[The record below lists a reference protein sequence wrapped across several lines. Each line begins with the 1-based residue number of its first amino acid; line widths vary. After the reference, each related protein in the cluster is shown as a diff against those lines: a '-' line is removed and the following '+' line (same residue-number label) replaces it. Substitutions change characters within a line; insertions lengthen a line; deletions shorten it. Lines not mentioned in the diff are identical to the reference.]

1 MAQPQLRRSQL
12 VTTFGPGCMIDL
24 PDSSVI
30 VSGLDHWRYDT
41 SRIPVIEEPRLVE
54 KLRAFLDR
62 ETVTLRTPPPA
73 PEHPS
78 ESRTDVTVWEFPN
91 WFIVQEL
98 EQGKT
103 RFRRRRLVFAATLEN
118 GRYRDTESRKPLSVV
133 PVRFVRACP
142 RGHVAD
148 LDWKGFVHSGR
159 ADCMRQLWIE
169 ERGTS
174 GDLSQVWI
182 MCDCGLQ
189 RSMSDAGGFKALGY
203 CNGQR
208 PWLGAN
214 QHEKCDLPSR
224 LLIRSASNA
233 YFPQLLSVISIPDT
247 RKPVDDAVKAL
258 WADFLS
264 DIETIEELLKARKK
278 PTPAERLQGFSNA
291 DVLAAIERQR
301 GGNAGSA
308 RKVKDV
314 EFAALTESVEEMG
327 ADVPEGDFYAR
338 RMPRDLW
345 QAPWMAAIK
354 SVVLVHRLREVV
366 ALAGFTRCEP
376 QGPDIQGELS
386 VDAKR
391 AALAIDQTWVP
402 AIENRGEGVFLEFD
416 SSAIQAWAA
425 QPEII
430 ARARV
435 LEKGFAMWQ
444 EEKKSKLDFPN
455 VIYYM
460 LHSFSHLVMTAISL
474 ECGYPASSIRER
486 IFCMPDNG
494 HFGILIYTGSSD
506 AEGTLGGLVSAGR
519 SIARHIR
526 RALEYGALCSSDPV
540 CAYHRPVQHDHQPL
554 HGAAC
559 HGCLL
564 VAETSCEQHND
575 YLDRALVVPTVEGLG
590 VEFFRGII

>member
-24 PDSSVI
+24 PDTSVI
-30 VSGLDHWRYDT
+30 VAGLDHWRYDG

-62 ETVTLRTPPPA
+62 DTVTLRTPPPA

-78 ESRTDVTVWEFPN
+78 EPRTDVTAWEFPN
-91 WFIVQEL
+91 WYIVQEL
-98 EQGKT
+98 EQGKS
-103 RFRRRRLVFAATLEN
+103 RFRRRRLVFAAALEK
-118 GRYRDTESRKPLSVV
+118 GRYRDAETNRNLSVV

-148 LDWKGFVHSGR
+148 LDWKQFVHGGR
-159 ADCMRQLWIE
+159 SDCMRQLWIE

-174 GDLSQVWI
+174 GDLSQVWV
-182 MCDCGLQ
+182 MCDCGAQ
-189 RSMSDAGGFKALGY
+189 RSMAEGAGVKALGF
-203 CNGQR
+203 CSGGR

-214 QHEKCDLPSR
+214 QNEKCDLPSR

-233 YFPQLLSVISIPDT
+233 YFPQLLSVISIPDM
-247 RKPVDDAVKAL
+247 RKPVDDAVKNL
-258 WADFLS
+258 WADFLC
-264 DIETIEELLKARKK
+264 DVETADDLVKVRRK

-301 GGNAGSA
+301 GGGEANS

-314 EFAALTESVEEMG
+314 EFAAFTDAADEMG
-327 ADVPEGDFYAR
+327 ADVPDGDFYAR
-338 RMPRDLW
+338 RMPREFW
-345 QAPWMAAIK
+345 QAPWMKAIK
-354 SVVLVHRLREVV
+354 NVVLVHKLREVV

-391 AALAIDQTWVP
+391 ATLAVDQTWVP
-402 AIENRGEGVFLEFD
+402 AVENRGEGVFLEFD
-416 SSAIQAWAA
+416 PAAIKVWAA
-425 QPEII
+425 QPDVV

-435 LEKGFAMWQ
+435 LEAGFKAWQ
-444 EEKKSKLDFPN
+444 EEKKSKTDFPN

-460 LHSFSHLVMTAISL
+460 LHSLSHLLMTAISL
-474 ECGYPASSIRER
+474 ECGYPSSSIRER
-486 IFCMPDNG
+486 IFCMSDEGN
-494 HFGILIYTGSSD
+494 FGILIYTGSSD
-506 AEGTLGGLVSAGR
+506 AEGTLGGLVEAGR
-519 SIARHIR
+519 SIARHVR

-540 CAYHRPVQHDHQPL
+540 CAYHRPVEHDHQPL

-590 VEFFRGII
+590 TEFFAGIV

>member
-24 PDSSVI
+24 PDNSVI
-30 VSGLDHWRYDT
+30 VAGLDHWRYDA

-54 KLRAFLDR
+54 KLRTFLDR
-62 ETVTLRTPPPA
+62 EAVTLRTPPPA
-73 PEHPS
+73 PEHPG
-78 ESRTDVTVWEFPN
+78 EPRTDVTAWEFPH

-103 RFRRRRLVFAATLEN
+103 RYRRRRLVYTATLEN
-118 GRYRDTESRKPLSVV
+118 GRYRDANSRKPLLVV
-133 PVRFVRACP
+133 PVRFVQACP

-148 LDWKGFVHSGR
+148 LDWKGFVHGGR
-159 ADCMRQLWIE
+159 TDCMRQLWIE

-174 GDLSQVWI
+174 GDLSQVWV
-182 MCDCGLQ
+182 MCDCGAQ
-189 RSMSDAGGFKALGY
+189 RSMAEAGRFKALGY
-203 CNGQR
+203 CKGQR
-208 PWLGAN
+208 PWLGTN
-214 QHEKCDLPSR
+214 QHESCDIHAR
-224 LLIRSASNA
+224 LMIRSASNA

-264 DIETIEELLKARKK
+264 DVETGAELDKVRRK
-278 PTPAERLQGFSNA
+278 PTPAERLKGHTNA
-291 DVLAAIERQR
+291 DVLAAIGRQR
-301 GGNAGSA
+301 GGGGGS

-314 EFAALTESVEEMG
+314 EFAALTEAADEMG
-327 ADVPEGDFYAR
+327 ADEPEGDFYAR
-338 RMPRDLW
+338 RMAPALW
-345 QAPWMAAIK
+345 QAPWMKAIA
-354 SVVLVHRLREVV
+354 SVVLVHKLREVV

-391 AALAIDQTWVP
+391 AALAVDQTWVP
-402 AIENRGEGVFLEFD
+402 AIENRGEGIFLEFD
-416 SSAIQAWAA
+416 PAAIRAWARD
-425 QPEII
+425 PEVV
-430 ARARV
+430 ARTRV
-435 LEKGFAMWQ
+435 LDAGFKNWK
-444 EEKKSKLDFPN
+444 EEKKSKADFPN

-460 LHSFSHLVMTAISL
+460 LHSFSHLLMTAISL
-474 ECGYPASSIRER
+474 ECGYPSSSIRER
-486 IFCMPDNG
+486 IFCVPDEG

-506 AEGTLGGLVSAGR
+506 AEGTLGGLVAAGR
-519 SIARHIR
+519 QIARHVR

-540 CAYHRPVQHDHQPL
+540 CAYHRPVEHDHQPL

-590 VEFFRGII
+590 VEFFKGVV

>member
-24 PDSSVI
+24 PDTSVI
-30 VSGLDHWRYDT
+30 VAGLDHWRYDT

-62 ETVTLRTPPPA
+62 DTVTLRTPPPA

-78 ESRTDVTVWEFPN
+78 EPRTDVTAWEFPN
-91 WFIVQEL
+91 WYIVQEL
-98 EQGKT
+98 EQGKS
-103 RFRRRRLVFAATLEN
+103 RFRRRRLVFAAALEK
-118 GRYRDTESRKPLSVV
+118 GRYRDAETNRNLSVV

-148 LDWKGFVHSGR
+148 LDWKQFVHGGR
-159 ADCMRQLWIE
+159 SDCMRQLWIE

-174 GDLSQVWI
+174 GDLSQVWV
-182 MCDCGLQ
+182 MCDCGAQ
-189 RSMSDAGGFKALGY
+189 RSMAEGAGVKALGF
-203 CNGQR
+203 CSGGR

-214 QHEKCDLPSR
+214 QNEKCDLPSR

-233 YFPQLLSVISIPDT
+233 YFPQLLSVISIPDM
-247 RKPVDDAVKAL
+247 RKPVDDAVKNL
-258 WADFLS
+258 WADFLC
-264 DIETIEELLKARKK
+264 DVETADDLVRVRRK
-278 PTPAERLQGFSNA
+278 PTPAERLQGFPNA

-301 GGNAGSA
+301 GGGQANS

-314 EFAALTESVEEMG
+314 EFAAFTDAADEMG
-327 ADVPEGDFYAR
+327 ADVPDGDFYAR
-338 RMPRDLW
+338 RMPHELW
-345 QAPWMAAIK
+345 QAPWMKALK
-354 SVVLVHRLREVV
+354 NVVLVHKLREVV

-391 AALAIDQTWVP
+391 ATLAVDQTWVP
-402 AIENRGEGVFLEFD
+402 AVENRGEGVFLEFD
-416 SSAIQAWAA
+416 PAAIEAWAA
-425 QPEII
+425 QPEVV

-435 LEKGFAMWQ
+435 LEAGFKAWQ
-444 EEKKSKLDFPN
+444 EEKKSKADFPN
-455 VIYYM
+455 VIYYL
-460 LHSFSHLVMTAISL
+460 LHSFSHLLMTAISL
-474 ECGYPASSIRER
+474 ECGYPSSSIRER
-486 IFCMPDNG
+486 IFCMPEEGN
-494 HFGILIYTGSSD
+494 FGVLIYTGSSD
-506 AEGTLGGLVSAGR
+506 AEGTLGGLVEAGR
-519 SIARHIR
+519 SIARHVR

-540 CAYHRPVQHDHQPL
+540 CAYHRPIEHDHQPL

-575 YLDRALVVPTVEGLG
+575 YLDRALVVPTVEGLLA
-590 VEFFRGII
+590 EFFKGVV

>member
-24 PDSSVI
+24 PEHSVI
-30 VSGLDHWRYDT
+30 VAGLDHWRYDS

-78 ESRTDVTVWEFPN
+78 EPRTDVTAWEFPN

-98 EQGKT
+98 EQGKS

-118 GRYRDTESRKPLSVV
+118 GRYRDAESRKQLSVV

-148 LDWKGFVHSGR
+148 LDWKGFVHGGR
-159 ADCMRQLWIE
+159 TECMRQLWIE

-174 GDLSQVWI
+174 GDLSQVWV
-182 MCDCGLQ
+182 MCDCGAQ
-189 RSMSDAGGFKALGY
+189 RSMAEGAGVKALGF
-203 CNGQR
+203 CNGGR

-214 QHEKCDLPSR
+214 QNEKCDLPSR

-264 DIETIEELLKARKK
+264 DVETIDELAKVRRK
-278 PTPAERLQGFSNA
+278 PTPAERLQDHSNA
-291 DVLAAIERQR
+291 DVMAAITRQR
-301 GGNAGSA
+301 GGATTA

-314 EFAALTESVEEMG
+314 EFAALTEAADEMG

-338 RMPRDLW
+338 RMPTDLW
-345 QAPWMAAIK
+345 RAPWMKPIVN
-354 SVVLVHRLREVV
+354 VVLIHRLREVV

-391 AALAIDQTWVP
+391 AVLAVDQTWVP
-402 AIENRGEGVFLEFD
+402 AIENRGEGVFLQFD
-416 SSAIQAWAA
+416 PAAIRSWAEQAKV
-425 QPEII
+425 ID
-430 ARARV
+430 RARV
-435 LEKGFAMWQ
+435 LENGFDDWLK
-444 EEKKSKLDFPN
+444 EKKSKLDFPN
-455 VIYYM
+455 AIYYM
-460 LHSFSHLVMTAISL
+460 LHSFSHLLMTTISL
-474 ECGYPASSIRER
+474 ECGYPSSSIRER
-486 IFCMPDNG
+486 IFCMPDDGN
-494 HFGILIYTGSSD
+494 FGILIYTGSSD
-506 AEGTLGGLVSAGR
+506 AEGTLGGLVAAGR
-519 SIARHIR
+519 QISRHVR
-526 RALEYGALCSSDPV
+526 RALEYGTLCSSDPV
-540 CAYHRPVQHDHQPL
+540 CAYHRPVEHDHQPL

-590 VEFFRGII
+590 VEFFKGVV

>member
-24 PDSSVI
+24 PENSVI
-30 VSGLDHWRYDT
+30 VAGLDHWRYDT

-62 ETVTLRTPPPA
+62 DTVTLRTPPPA

-78 ESRTDVTVWEFPN
+78 EPRTDVTAWEFPN

-98 EQGKT
+98 EQGKS
-103 RFRRRRLVFAATLEN
+103 RFRRRRLVFSAALEN
-118 GRYRDTESRKPLSVV
+118 GRYRDAESRKQLSVV

-148 LDWKGFVHSGR
+148 LDWKAFVHGGR
-159 ADCMRQLWIE
+159 AECMRQLWIE

-174 GDLSQVWI
+174 GDLSQVWVT
-182 MCDCGLQ
+182 CDCGAQ
-189 RSMSDAGGFKALGY
+189 RSIAEAARFGNLGR

-214 QHEKCDLPSR
+214 QHENCDLPSR

-247 RKPVDDAVKAL
+247 RWPVDDAVKAL

-264 DIETIEELLKARKK
+264 DVETADELAKVRKR
-278 PTPAERLQGFSNA
+278 PTPAERLQEFTNA
-291 DVLAAIERQR
+291 EIMAAIERQR
-301 GGNAGSA
+301 GGGATTS

-314 EFAALTESVEEMG
+314 EFAALTEAAEEMG
-327 ADVPEGDFYAR
+327 ADVPEGDFYAK
-338 RMPRDLW
+338 RMPREFW
-345 QAPWMAAIK
+345 QAPWMAAIRD
-354 SVVLVHRLREVV
+354 VVLVHKLREVV

-391 AALAIDQTWVP
+391 AALAVDQTWVP
-402 AIENRGEGVFLEFD
+402 AIENRGEGVFLQFD
-416 SSAIQAWAA
+416 PAMVQTWAA
-425 QPEII
+425 RPDVIE
-430 ARARV
+430 RARV
-435 LEKGFAMWQ
+435 LEKGFAESQ
-444 EEKKSKLDFPN
+444 KEKKTKTEFPN

-460 LHSFSHLVMTAISL
+460 LHSFSHLLMTAISL
-474 ECGYPASSIRER
+474 ECGYPSSSIRER
-486 IFCMPDNG
+486 IFCMPDDGN
-494 HFGILIYTGSSD
+494 FGILIYTGSSD
-506 AEGTLGGLVSAGR
+506 AEGTLGGLVAAGR
-519 SIARHIR
+519 HIARHVR

-540 CAYHRPVQHDHQPL
+540 CAYHRPVEHDHQPL

-590 VEFFRGII
+590 IEFFRGVV